1 MTENKN
7 LNHTFSS
14 DVNMPLYLIR
24 FGSCIRLITVSL
36 IDFFFSFFFFFWGG
50 GGMGL
55 WSYVHHTV
63 DVKISCSDVRPSGCP
78 FMFSAYTIFDD
89 PVKIIR

>member
-24 FGSCIRLITVSL
+24 FGSLYRLNNSVTDLS
-36 IDFFFSFFFFFWGG
+36 FFYFSFLGG
-50 GGMGL
+50 GGGGA
-55 WSYVHHTV
+55 VV
-63 DVKISCSDVRPSGCP
+63 ICSPYRRCENI
-78 FMFSAYTIFDD
+78 MF
-89 PVKIIR
+89 

>member
-24 FGSCIRLITVSL
+24 FRSLITVSL
-36 IDFFFSFFFFFWGG
+36 MIEDFFFRFFFSFFFLVCVCVGG
-50 GGMGL
+50 GA
-55 WSYVHHTV
+55 V
-63 DVKISCSDVRPSGCP
+63 GCGH
-78 FMFSAYTIFDD
+78 MFTIL
-89 PVKIIR
+89 